1 MTEYTSSK
9 YVSTTVFINLFS
21 FTQCP
26 SHTNI
31 YINISIY
38 LYINF
43 LKFFPIIFFRWKTLF
58 RSCYYSKRV

>member
-26 SHTNI
+26 CHTNV

-38 LYINF
+38 L
-43 LKFFPIIFFRWKTLF
+43 
-58 RSCYYSKRV
+58 